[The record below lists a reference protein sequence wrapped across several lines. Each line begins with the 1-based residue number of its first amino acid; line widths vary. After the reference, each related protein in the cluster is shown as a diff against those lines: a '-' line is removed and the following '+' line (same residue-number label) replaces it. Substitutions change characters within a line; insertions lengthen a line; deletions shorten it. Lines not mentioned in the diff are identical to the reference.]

1 MKFIITLFILLHG
14 WVHVWYLL
22 LAEDIV
28 KYTPDMGWS
37 GNSWLLSG
45 WMGGSTLKQSAV
57 FLYLT
62 AAILFTV
69 TGIGYYSGKAWF
81 INTMIIST
89 IFSSLLIIT
98 FFDGKFELLVQKGLV
113 GLIINIAL
121 LVWALIGKSF

>member
-22 LAEDIV
+22 LAGNIV
-28 KYTPDMGWS
+28 KYTPDMGWT

-45 WMGGSTLKQSAV
+45 WMGESTPKQLAI
-57 FLYLT
+57 FLYLIV
-62 AAILFTV
+62 AILFTA
-69 TGIGYYSGKAWF
+69 TGICYYLGKMWYM
-81 INTMIIST
+81 NMLLIST
-89 IFSSLLIIT
+89 VLSSLLIIT

-121 LVWALIGKSF
+121 LAWVLIVKSV